1 MPGGQNEAAHG
12 DCNQIL
18 GDMLHSSGVSYHI
31 LCLPVQS
38 IRGADA
44 VFEGCRRFSNPDDSV
59 PLDYI
64 NTMMVGLLDNLFDK
78 FSAGLGQWQ
87 MNTYLSTKHTRSVRR
102 REIFRAAPQACCTS
116 RRRRPRESSIKQSFG
131 WQLSHIR
138 EV

>member
-64 NTMMVGLLDNLFDK
+64 
-78 FSAGLGQWQ
+78 
-87 MNTYLSTKHTRSVRR
+87 
-102 REIFRAAPQACCTS
+102 
-116 RRRRPRESSIKQSFG
+116 
-131 WQLSHIR
+131 
-138 EV
+138 